1 MRKIFIFICLLCS
14 LCGMAQKSIVMEHDG
29 GVYRIPCKVNGAK
42 MKMIFDTGASSVS
55 ISSSIAQ
62 YLYDNDYITKDDV
75 IGTGKSQVAD
85 GRMVDHFIIN
95 LRDIEIDG
103 IHVQNVKATVSESLT
118 APLLFGQSAIQKL
131 GKISLSGNILT
142 IENYTNNYTQKQIYE
157 LQDKIN
163 QAYFDDKNYYLAAKY
178 LTEKESI
185 CGITAAEYTI
195 LCYCYSELDEIDN
208 CINAMKRFENNY
220 PDELESQE
228 AACIYQYS
236 AYMLDDK
243 RLYSEAIS
251 AYKKSIAIFIKF
263 KDWSFAG
270 LMCSRMAVDYNLMK
284 EYRMAITTYIK
295 AISCYTKHLGIPDNG
310 IKQDKDLASMYHGAS
325 LGFAS
330 YYSDER
336 NPTAISYLRKA
347 AQCGHEASINK
358 LKEMGFSIN
367 E

>member
-1 MRKIFIFICLLCS
+1 M
-14 LCGMAQKSIVMEHDG
+14 CGMAQKSIVMEHDG

-142 IENYTNNYTQKQIYE
+142 IENYTNNYTLKQIYE

-178 LTEKESI
+178 LTI
-185 CGITAAEYTI
+185 V
-195 LCYCYSELDEIDN
+195 
-208 CINAMKRFENNY
+208 R
-220 PDELESQE
+220 
-228 AACIYQYS
+228 
-236 AYMLDDK
+236 
-243 RLYSEAIS
+243 
-251 AYKKSIAIFIKF
+251 
-263 KDWSFAG
+263 
-270 LMCSRMAVDYNLMK
+270 
-284 EYRMAITTYIK
+284 
-295 AISCYTKHLGIPDNG
+295 
-310 IKQDKDLASMYHGAS
+310 
-325 LGFAS
+325 
-330 YYSDER
+330 
-336 NPTAISYLRKA
+336 
-347 AQCGHEASINK
+347 
-358 LKEMGFSIN
+358 
-367 E
+367 